1 VAAKAVIVEEVERP
15 RRRLWNAKP
24 KDAQIGIDHIRAV
37 THHFRGE
44 CGERKSIV
52 PLRELWAA
60 LHALDGYLTDQSDW
74 LVNFTER
81 QSAGLRV
88 GTTITE
94 GTANFLVKLLPLFI
108 WMTQLLPGQNRS
120 TAVRYRLRTR
130 GCRYTIIR
138 MESKSIDVINTSQS
152 AI

>member
-1 VAAKAVIVEEVERP
+1 MERQSQGRSNRIRSYP
-15 RRRLWNAKP
+15 RGEAS
-24 KDAQIGIDHIRAV
+24 
-37 THHFRGE
+37 FSGE

-60 LHALDGYLTDQSDW
+60 LHALDGYLTDQSEW

-94 GTANFLVKLLPLFI
+94 GTANLLVKLLSLFI
-108 WMTQLLPGQNRS
+108 SITQPFPNQNRS
-120 TAVRYRLRTR
+120 TAVRSRLRNR
-130 GCRYTIIR
+130 GRQYTIIG
-138 MESKSIDVINTSQS
+138 MESKSLYGINTSQS
-152 AI
+152 TI